1 MRRVN
6 LLPWR
11 EARRQARG
19 KQLQVMLVATLV
31 LGGAGVYLV
40 DRAVERRLSGQEAR
54 NAGLQQDS
62 EQLDELIA
70 RLSDLAEQRDA
81 LLEQLQDVEVLQEG
95 QGFDVL
101 ERLVYAVPQGVQ
113 LTGLLFEAAQLNVSG
128 LAPSGA
134 AVARFLRNL
143 GTVPG
148 LQRPELQDVQSIG
161 TGVAF
166 QLLVG
171 VQLAD
176 SEPAP

>member
-81 LLEQLQDVEVLQEG
+81 LLEQLQDVEVLQE
-95 QGFDVL
+95 
-101 ERLVYAVPQGVQ
+101 P
-113 LTGLLFEAAQLNVSG
+113 
-128 LAPSGA
+128 
-134 AVARFLRNL
+134 
-143 GTVPG
+143 
-148 LQRPELQDVQSIG
+148 
-161 TGVAF
+161 
-166 QLLVG
+166 
-171 VQLAD
+171 
-176 SEPAP
+176 